1 MTQKNNILQEL
12 QELNSPLAGQSRQNV
27 YSVPAGYFEGLAAQL
42 LGRVKALEAA
52 GAAEELFCLSPLV
65 SDISRKA
72 PYTVPAGYFE
82 NLASLLLIRIKAM
95 QAETAGEELD
105 ILSPALSNL
114 SRQMPYTVPA
124 GYFDNLSLD
133 HITPEQAPSA
143 KEELESLS
151 PLLSSLKKEMPY
163 TVPEGYFEQVAERPA
178 ASEARTRV
186 IAFTSRKW
194 FRYAAAAVVTGLIVL
209 AGYLTLGRND
219 SSEGQSFAKYK
230 KQLNKEIKKMSD
242 KELDDFI
249 QYTDAGLDGSE
260 NAKAAVSDDVK
271 DLLKDVPE
279 NELKEF
285 LEETSD
291 GEPDVSETSMMN

>member
-1 MTQKNNILQEL
+1 MTQKDNILQEL
-12 QELNSPLAGQSRQNV
+12 RELNSPLAGHTRQNV
-27 YSVPAGYFEGLAAQL
+27 YSVPAGYFEGLAAQML
-42 LGRVKALEAA
+42 RRVKALEAA
-52 GAAEELFCLSPLV
+52 GSTEELFYLSPLV
-65 SDISRKA
+65 NDLSRKV

-82 NLASLLLIRIKAM
+82 NLASLVLLRIKAM
-95 QAETAGEELD
+95 QADTAGEELSL
-105 ILSPALSNL
+105 LSPTLSNL
-114 SRQMPYTVPA
+114 LRQMPYTVPA
-124 GYFDNLSLD
+124 GYFDSLSLD
-133 HITPEQAPSA
+133 HIIREHAAGA

-163 TVPEGYFEQVAERPA
+163 SVPEGYFEQVAERPA
-178 ASEARTRV
+178 AETRTRV
-186 IAFTSRKW
+186 VSFTSRKW
-194 FRYAAAAVVTGLIVL
+194 FRYAAAAVITGLIVL
-209 AGYLTLGRND
+209 AGFLTFGKND
-219 SSEGQSFAKYK
+219 SSEGQSLARMK

-260 NAKAAVSDDVK
+260 NAKAAVAEDVK